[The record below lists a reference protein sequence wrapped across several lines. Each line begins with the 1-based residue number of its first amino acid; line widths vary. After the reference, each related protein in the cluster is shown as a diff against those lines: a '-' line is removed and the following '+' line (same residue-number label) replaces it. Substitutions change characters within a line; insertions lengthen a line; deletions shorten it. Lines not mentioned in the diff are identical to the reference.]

1 MIWKISGRSW
11 KSCSAIQSGKDIVD
25 EDDVA
30 QICSVHTENKIF
42 EMINNVAMKKQRE
55 ALRLYDDLL
64 TLKEPAMRIL
74 YLIARQ
80 FNTLLQIK
88 ELAVQGVFVPD
99 NRRKD
104 RNERVCRQ
112 KEYGTDEKI
121 QH

>member
-1 MIWKISGRSW
+1 
-11 KSCSAIQSGKDIVD
+11 
-25 EDDVA
+25 
-30 QICSVHTENKIF
+30 
-42 EMINNVAMKKQRE
+42 MINNVAMKKQRE

-88 ELAVQGVFVPD
+88 ELQFRGFRPD